1 MKHRTQD
8 TVNAIIP
15 DVATGGSPV
24 GSHQFID
31 EFNLAYHRAVAE
43 ILRRESEAVI
53 LRARQNIAR
62 WIQSDVYDEGEKPAL
77 FEWDKI
83 LVESSVEELIAIIT
97 EASDE
102 GQRLRQST
110 PFTGIL
116 SKQQRTAI
124 LADCVKRASA

>member
-1 MKHRTQD
+1 M
-8 TVNAIIP
+8 NAIIP

-31 EFNLAYHRAVAE
+31 EFNLAYHYAVAQ
-43 ILRRESEAVI
+43 ILRREPEAVI
-53 LRARQNIAR
+53 TRARQNIAR
-62 WIQSDVYDEGEKPAL
+62 WIESDVYDEGEKPAL

-97 EASDE
+97 DDSDE

-110 PFTGIL
+110 PFTGML
-116 SKQQRTAI
+116 PKQQRTAI
-124 LADCVKRASA
+124 LADCEKRARA